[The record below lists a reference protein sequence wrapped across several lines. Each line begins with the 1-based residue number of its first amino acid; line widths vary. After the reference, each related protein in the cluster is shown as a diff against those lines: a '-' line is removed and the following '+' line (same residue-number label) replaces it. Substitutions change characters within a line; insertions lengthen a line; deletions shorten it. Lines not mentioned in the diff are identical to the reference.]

1 MNIKNSKKV
10 FAIKQQTL
18 AIALTT
24 LFSSGLSVSTV
35 AEADTQLFWGDTH
48 LHTSFSPDAYFLGN
62 RSVDPHGAYR
72 YAQGLPIVNAAT
84 GARVRIDRPLDFL
97 LIADHAEM
105 MGVPYRLFRGD
116 PELAGTK
123 TGQRFIKMVKEGRGA
138 DVFAEFLGNI
148 NAKRATPEFNSDRIR
163 RSIWQET
170 TSLADQYY
178 QPGKFTTLV
187 GWEWTTTPGGR
198 NLHRVVMSASSGKQ
212 ASQYIPFSALDDET
226 PEGLWQWLD
235 KTSTQYQTDFISIPH
250 NSNISGGLMFDVV
263 DSDGRPMTA
272 DYARSRMRWE
282 PVVEAT
288 QIKGDSE
295 THPLL
300 SPSDEFADF
309 ETYRHLLSVSA
320 EGLAPVSAGDYIR
333 SALLRGLSFEQSLGV
348 NPYKFALIGSSD
360 AHTGQGAAEEHNFAG
375 KVSIYGKPESYDRPV
390 SSTNTTTVSGWD
402 FSASGLAAVW
412 AKENT
417 REEIFAAFKR
427 KEVYATTGTRIAL
440 RVFAAWDFNDSDRK
454 NKDIASLGYRKGIP
468 MGGDLSSAPKGK
480 SPTLLI
486 QAVRDPEG
494 AKLDRLQVVKGY
506 IDDNGQ
512 ALEQVYNVA
521 VSSERSIDQKG
532 QTAAVSNTVDIQRAT
547 YQNTVGADEFLV
559 SWEDPDF
566 KPEQRAF
573 YYVRVLEIPTPRHTL
588 MDAVAMAKPHPKSPA
603 STIQERAYSSPIWY
617 TP

>member
-1 MNIKNSKKV
+1 MILKKSTGIAV
-10 FAIKQQTL
+10 CL
-18 AIALTT
+18 AA
-24 LFSSGLSVSTV
+24 SVSMSSLSL
-35 AEADTQLFWGDTH
+35 ASGQQSKQLLWGDTH

-84 GARVRIDRPLDFL
+84 GARVQIDRPLDFL

-170 TSLADQYY
+170 TSLADQYN

-187 GWEWTTTPGGR
+187 GWEWTSTPGGR
-198 NLHRVVMSASSGKQ
+198 NLHRVVMTPASGESASR
-212 ASQYIPFSALDDET
+212 YIPFSALDDDT
-226 PEGLWQWLD
+226 PEGLWSWLD

-250 NSNISGGLMFDVV
+250 NSNISGGLMFNTV
-263 DSDGRPMTA
+263 DSEGRPLTA

-309 ETYRHLLSVSA
+309 ETYRHLLSVN
-320 EGLAPVSAGDYIR
+320 EGSLAPVEKGDYIR

-375 KVSIYGKPESYDRPV
+375 KVSIYGKPESYDQRV
-390 SSTNTTTVSGWD
+390 SESNATTVSGWD

-412 AKENT
+412 AKDNT

-427 KEVYATTGTRIAL
+427 KEVYATSGTRIGL
-440 RVFAAWDFNDSDRK
+440 RVFAAWDFNQRDK
-454 NKDIASLGYRKGIP
+454 KAKDLAEVGYRKGIP
-468 MGGDLSSAPKGK
+468 MGGDLITAPKGK

-506 IDDNGQ
+506 VDEAGV
-512 ALEQVYNVA
+512 AHEKVFNVA
-521 VSSERSIDQKG
+521 VSAERKLDKNG
-532 QTAAVSNTVDIQRAT
+532 QTTQVRNTVNHKTGGYSNTVGD
-547 YQNTVGADEFLV
+547 DEFV
-559 SWEDPDF
+559 VVWKDPAFD
-566 KPEQRAF
+566 PGQRAF
-573 YYVRVLEIPTPRHTL
+573 YYARVLEIPTPRHTL
-588 MDAVAMAKPHPKSPA
+588 LDAVAMNKKHPKNIS
-603 STIQERAYSSPIWY
+603 STIAERAYSSPIWY

>member
-1 MNIKNSKKV
+1 MT
-10 FAIKQQTL
+10 KQNRQLLATL
-18 AIALTT
+18 IGA
-24 LFSSGLSVSTV
+24 SVSSIACAV
-35 AEADTQLFWGDTH
+35 AMAESTPQLLWGDTH

-72 YAQGLPIVNAAT
+72 YAKGLPIVNAAT
-84 GARVRIDRPLDFL
+84 GARVQIDRPLDFL

-148 NAKRATPEFNSDRIR
+148 NAKRATPEFNSERIR

-170 TSLADQYY
+170 TALADQYN

-187 GWEWTTTPGGR
+187 GWEWTSTPGGK
-198 NLHRVVMSASSGKQ
+198 NLHRVVMSSSSGKK
-212 ASQYIPFSALDDET
+212 ASQYIPFSALDNET
-226 PEGLWQWLD
+226 PEGLWNWLGE
-235 KTSTQYQTDFISIPH
+235 TSEKYKTDFISIPH

-263 DSDGRPMTA
+263 DSDGRPITA

-309 ETYRHLLSVSA
+309 ETYRHLLSVKDD
-320 EGLAPVSAGDYIR
+320 GKAPVTEADYIR
-333 SALLRGLSFEQSLGV
+333 SALLRGLGFEQSLGV

-360 AHTGQGAAEEHNFAG
+360 AHTGQGAADEHNFAG
-375 KVSIYGKPESYDRPV
+375 KVSIYGKPESYDQIP
-390 SSTNTTTVSGWD
+390 SSSNATNVSGWD

-440 RVFAAWDFNDSDRK
+440 RVFAGWGFKQRDTKTRNLA
-454 NKDIASLGYRKGIP
+454 DIGYRKGVP
-468 MGGDLSSAPKGK
+468 MGSDLSSAPNGK
-480 SPTLLI
+480 SPGLLI
-486 QAVRDPEG
+486 QAVRDAEG

-506 IDDNGQ
+506 IDEAGQ
-512 ALEQVYNVA
+512 TQEKIYNVA
-521 VSSERSIDQKG
+521 VSSERELKDGKTTAVQDTVDS
-532 QTAAVSNTVDIQRAT
+532 QTAI
-547 YQNTVGADEFLV
+547 YQNTIGADEFVVL
-559 SWEDPDF
+559 WEDPDF
-566 KPEQRAF
+566 QPKQRAF

-588 MDAVAMAKPHPKSPA
+588 LDAVAMNKAHPKTQS
-603 STIQERAYSSPIWY
+603 SSIQERAYSSPIWY

>member
-1 MNIKNSKKV
+1 MSMLSKKCFINKHHKTKALAV
-10 FAIKQQTL
+10 AFLAGFSTL
-18 AIALTT
+18 
-24 LFSSGLSVSTV
+24 GV
-35 AEADTQLFWGDTH
+35 AEGETQLLWGDTH

-138 DVFAEFLGNI
+138 DVFAEFLGDI

-163 RSIWQET
+163 HSIWQET
-170 TSLADQYY
+170 TRLADQYY

-187 GWEWTTTPGGR
+187 GWEWTSTPGGR
-198 NLHRVVMSASSGKQ
+198 NLHRVVMSPLSGKL
-212 ASQYIPFSALDDET
+212 ASGFIPFSALDDET
-226 PEGLWQWLD
+226 PEGLWGWLD
-235 KTSTQYQTDFISIPH
+235 KTSKQYQTDFISIPH
-250 NSNISGGLMFDVV
+250 NSNISGGLMFDTV
-263 DSDGRPMTA
+263 DSEGRPLTA

-309 ETYRHLLSVSA
+309 ETYRHLLSATA
-320 EGLAPVSAGDYIR
+320 EGLAPVTAGDYIR

-390 SSTNTTTVSGWD
+390 SSTNTTTVNGWD

-412 AKENT
+412 AKDNT

-440 RVFAAWDFNDSDRK
+440 RVYAGWDFDRSDRDAK
-454 NKDIASLGYRKGIP
+454 EIAAVGYRKGIP
-468 MGGDLSSAPKGK
+468 MGGDLSAAPEGK
-480 SPTLLI
+480 SPSFLI

-494 AKLDRLQVVKGY
+494 AKLDRVQVVKGY
-506 IDDNGQ
+506 LDESGKARED
-512 ALEQVYNVA
+512 VYNVA
-521 VSSERSIDQKG
+521 VSSERQLDKQGKTSKV
-532 QTAAVSNTVDIQRAT
+532 ANTVDIAQAS
-547 YQNTVGADEFLV
+547 YQNSVGEDEFVLLW
-559 SWEDPDF
+559 SDPDF
-566 KPEQRAF
+566 KAEQRAF

-588 MDAVAMAKPHPKSPA
+588 MDAVAMGKDHPQRLA

>member
-1 MNIKNSKKV
+1 MLSKKCFINKHHKTKALAV
-10 FAIKQQTL
+10 AFLAGFSTL
-18 AIALTT
+18 
-24 LFSSGLSVSTV
+24 GV
-35 AEADTQLFWGDTH
+35 AEGETQLLWGDTH

-138 DVFAEFLGNI
+138 DVFAEFLGDI

-163 RSIWQET
+163 HSIWQET
-170 TSLADQYY
+170 TRLADQYY

-187 GWEWTTTPGGR
+187 GWEWTSTPGGR
-198 NLHRVVMSASSGKQ
+198 NLHRVVMSPLSGKL
-212 ASQYIPFSALDDET
+212 ASGFIPFSALDDET
-226 PEGLWQWLD
+226 PEGLWGWLD
-235 KTSTQYQTDFISIPH
+235 KTSKQYQTDFISIPH
-250 NSNISGGLMFDVV
+250 NSNISGGLMFDTV
-263 DSDGRPMTA
+263 DSEGRPLTA

-309 ETYRHLLSVSA
+309 ETYRHLLSATA
-320 EGLAPVSAGDYIR
+320 EGLAPVTAGDYIR

-390 SSTNTTTVSGWD
+390 SSTNTTTVNGWD

-412 AKENT
+412 AKDNT

-440 RVFAAWDFNDSDRK
+440 RVYAGWDFDRSDRDAK
-454 NKDIASLGYRKGIP
+454 EIAAVGYRKGIP
-468 MGGDLSSAPKGK
+468 MGGDLSAAPEGK
-480 SPTLLI
+480 SPSFLI

-494 AKLDRLQVVKGY
+494 AKLDRVQVVKGY
-506 IDDNGQ
+506 LDESGKARED
-512 ALEQVYNVA
+512 VYNVA
-521 VSSERSIDQKG
+521 VSSERQLDKQGKTSKV
-532 QTAAVSNTVDIQRAT
+532 ANTVDIAQAS
-547 YQNTVGADEFLV
+547 YQNSVGEDEFVLLW
-559 SWEDPDF
+559 SDPDF
-566 KPEQRAF
+566 KAEQRAF

-588 MDAVAMAKPHPKSPA
+588 MDAVAMGKDHPQRLA